1 MREAFLGRVV
11 WITGASSGI
20 GEGLARV
27 FREEGARLVL
37 SARRV
42 ERLAALAAELGGP
55 EHALVLPLDVGA
67 FESLPD
73 KAISAKNLFGRV
85 DILVNNAGIGQRS
98 LAAETPHANARH
110 LFDVN
115 VLGPVALTREVL
127 PEMLARKAGH
137 LVFVSSV
144 LGHLGLPGRSLY
156 AASKHALRGY
166 ADSVRAEVHGRG
178 VGVTVASPGFVR
190 TEISL
195 HALGKTGQSHGVM
208 DPGQARGMD
217 PIRAARQIVRA
228 VRRGRREVFPGGI
241 ETWAPLLQ
249 RLSPGLMARALRRV
263 RAG

>member
-1 MREAFLGRVV
+1 MKEAFLGRVV

-42 ERLAALAAELGGP
+42 GRLEALAKELGGP
-55 EHALVLPLDVGA
+55 EHARVLPLDLSELA
-67 FESLPD
+67 ALSD

-85 DILVNNAGIGQRS
+85 DVLVNNAGIGQRS
-98 LAAETPHANARH
+98 PAAETPHGNARR
-110 LFDVN
+110 LIDVN

-127 PEMLARKAGH
+127 PEMLDRESGH

-178 VGVTVASPGFVR
+178 VRVTVASPGFVR

-195 HALGKTGQSHGVM
+195 HALEKSGKPHGVM
-208 DPGQARGMD
+208 DPGQGRGMD
-217 PIRAARQIVRA
+217 PLRCAREIVRAARK
-228 VRRGRREVFPGGI
+228 GRREVYPGGL

-249 RLSPGLMARALRRV
+249 RLAPGLMARLLRRI